1 MIVDFAGGQAAFPLH
16 KERDPDAAF
25 PSGGLVPL
33 ERRVVGAHRGLRAS
47 VDDSRSRHDVCT
59 GPDSAM
65 HVARR
70 QKDVLNTPPIW
81 SGTEDQARRR
91 TPWDSEAR
99 RGFRAD
105 PLFRASSYRSCP
117 ELFVNLWVGYNH
129 ARIAGRHR
137 PL

>member
-1 MIVDFAGGQAAFPLH
+1 MIVDFAGGQATFPLH
-16 KERDPDAAF
+16 KERDADAAS

-47 VDDSRSRHDVCT
+47 VVTKKKDTCVFLDSRSRHDVCT

-81 SGTEDQARRR
+81 SATEDQARRR

-117 ELFVNLWVGYNH
+117 ELFVNLWVG
-129 ARIAGRHR
+129 
-137 PL
+137 